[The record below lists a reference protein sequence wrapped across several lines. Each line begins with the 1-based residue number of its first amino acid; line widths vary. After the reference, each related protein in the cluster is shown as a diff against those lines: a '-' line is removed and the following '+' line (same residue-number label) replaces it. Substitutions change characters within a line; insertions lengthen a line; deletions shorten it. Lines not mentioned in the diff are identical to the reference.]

1 MRDEKRERE
10 FNGIIVLVIVRG
22 RPECV
27 YFLFLLIDFI
37 LFYWSL
43 VSLMCEGECL
53 SPWPFNSQ
61 SLQVEG
67 KEYDELVCK

>member
-1 MRDEKRERE
+1 MRDEEGERE

-37 LFYWSL
+37 ILL
-43 VSLMCEGECL
+43 VLGFFDREGECL